1 MAKHEK
7 NLHGILAGPK
17 YQVSVPPLFNTENVE
32 GKETLR
38 KKATRRAAGRNSS
51 KPNFQLHTFN
61 L

>member
-17 YQVSVPPLFNTENVE
+17 YQVSVPPLFDTENVE

-38 KKATRRAAGRNSS
+38 KKATRRRRKKFIKAKFSITH
-51 KPNFQLHTFN
+51 F
-61 L
+61 